1 MSEEKKTTPDKKKI
15 SFGEKLKNLWTKIKT
30 PFVRMAQE
38 LKNVTWP
45 TVDQLKTYCVI
56 VLVFIAFMAIVI
68 GFFDLGASTL
78 VRAVRPS

>member
-1 MSEEKKTTPDKKKI
+1 
-15 SFGEKLKNLWTKIKT
+15 
-30 PFVRMAQE
+30 MAQE